1 MRGQHTCITVCVCLY
16 LLGKWDIHG
25 CIDHTDHL
33 LGSTNFC
40 HQSFA
45 VLSSPRTLVFDT
57 HLALQ
62 ADPGKRKLQNLLC
75 SLYYAYIIFLCKK
88 NEPRSYID
96 QAG

>member
-1 MRGQHTCITVCVCLY
+1 MFRVPSRTTAYRRVFMG
-16 LLGKWDIHG
+16 D
-25 CIDHTDHL
+25 
-33 LGSTNFC
+33 
-40 HQSFA
+40 FA
-45 VLSSPRTLVFDT
+45 DARTLVFDT

-62 ADPGKRKLQNLLC
+62 ADPGKRELQNLLC

>member
-1 MRGQHTCITVCVCLY
+1 M
-16 LLGKWDIHG
+16 
-25 CIDHTDHL
+25 
-33 LGSTNFC
+33 
-40 HQSFA
+40 
-45 VLSSPRTLVFDT
+45 LSSPPTLVFNT

-62 ADPGKRKLQNLLC
+62 AYPGKRKLRNLLC